1 LIGQLVEPDNY
12 RLSRAIHRIL
22 MVRVMITKQDWE
34 RRQSQWAA
42 FHNWEASQ
50 DADPCPAAAAIG
62 DLGAILE
69 WLPEDVQRKDPDPA
83 KTGIRRMHAI
93 VGLLAQ
99 PR

>member
-1 LIGQLVEPDNY
+1 
-12 RLSRAIHRIL
+12 
-22 MVRVMITKQDWE
+22 MITKDDWE

-42 FHNWEASQ
+42 FHAWEPSR
-50 DADPCPAAAAIG
+50 DPDPSPGAAAIG

-69 WLPEDVQRKDPDPA
+69 WLPEDVRRDDSEPA
-83 KTGIRRMHAI
+83 KTGIRRMQAI

>member
-1 LIGQLVEPDNY
+1 
-12 RLSRAIHRIL
+12 
-22 MVRVMITKQDWE
+22 MITKQDWE

-42 FHNWEASQ
+42 FHRWEATQ
-50 DADPCPAAAAIG
+50 DTDAGLAAAAIG

-69 WLPEDVQRKDPDPA
+69 WLPEDVQRRDEDSA

-93 VGLLAQ
+93 AALVAK